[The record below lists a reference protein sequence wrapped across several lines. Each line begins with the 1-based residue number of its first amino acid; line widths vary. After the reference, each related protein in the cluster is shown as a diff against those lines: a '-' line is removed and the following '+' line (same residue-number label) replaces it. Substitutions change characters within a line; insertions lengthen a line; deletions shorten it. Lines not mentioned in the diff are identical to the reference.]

1 MRRILLLLMIAF
13 LANPLLA
20 QKIEEGANAEFATLE
35 PTLIKAIHDYDAAQ
49 VHGDRKELER
59 LVAPDYLIVR
69 PRGLGDRAS
78 LIDGM
83 THAGTMLEPF
93 TILKPFTRNY
103 GDTVVTGGWVALKG
117 TDGGKP
123 FEEKFRF
130 SDVWSKRHGRW
141 FVVMTQLTPSEAP

>member
-1 MRRILLLLMIAF
+1 MLLF
-13 LANPLLA
+13 ANPLLA
-20 QKIEEGANAEFATLE
+20 HKASQSANAQFEKLDPA
-35 PTLIKAIHDYDAAQ
+35 LIKAIHDYDAAQ
-49 VHGDRKELER
+49 IHGDRGELER

-83 THAGTMLEPF
+83 SGASARLEPF
-93 TILKPFTRNY
+93 NVLKPFTRNY
-103 GDTVVTGGWVALKG
+103 GETVITGGWVDLKG
-117 TDGGKP
+117 TNGGKP

-130 SDVWSKRHGRW
+130 SDVWSRRHGTW